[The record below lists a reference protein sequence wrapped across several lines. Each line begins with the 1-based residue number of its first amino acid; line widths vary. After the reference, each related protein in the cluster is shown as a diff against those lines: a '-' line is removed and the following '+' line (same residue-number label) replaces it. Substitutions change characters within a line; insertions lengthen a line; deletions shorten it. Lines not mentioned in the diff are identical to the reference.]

1 MKAKIS
7 KSAMYQYLRYEK
19 GMTYEAIA
27 KLYGCTSRN
36 IWNKCN
42 GEWKIKKWED
52 RSKEEKVLCTKKYK
66 EIIKK

>member
-1 MKAKIS
+1 MKKELS
-7 KSAMYQYLRYEK
+7 KSAMYQYLRFKK

-27 KLYGCTSRN
+27 KLYGCTNRN

-42 GEWKIKKWED
+42 GEWHIIKWED
-52 RSKEEKVLCTKKYK
+52 RSKEEKKLCAEKYK